1 MLEHKYLILGSYC
14 ACWNCG
20 SAEKPE
26 HSLIHGD
33 RENQALSGSG
43 QDCENQALS
52 RSGHDCENQAL
63 SRSSQ
68 DRENQALSCIG
79 RDGTNNSF
87 PAGVIQRHD
96 PSS

>member
-26 HSLIHGD
+26 HSLVHGD
-33 RENQALSGSG
+33 RENR
-43 QDCENQALS
+43 ALS

-63 SRSSQ
+63 SCSGQ